1 MIRSKFGGA
10 GVEIVLGDFLVRS
23 PKLPG
28 IFAIALMSS
37 AVSSCALL
45 FQGNTEQISVASEPP
60 GATVTLNNGVTMRTP
75 FSIDVRREDDLQLH
89 FAKPGYQST
98 DVAVNSEVEPGYL
111 MADIIPF
118 MIPWA
123 IDASSGAGF
132 AHQQTSISVHLDP
145 EEAVHPAAAPNLS
158 TDMK

>member
-1 MIRSKFGGA
+1 M
-10 GVEIVLGDFLVRS
+10 LGDSLVRL
-23 PKLPG
+23 PKLRA
-28 IFAIALMSS
+28 IFTIALMSG
-37 AVSSCALL
+37 AASSCALI

-60 GATVTLNNGVTMRTP
+60 GAAVTLNNGVAMTTP

-98 DVAVNSEVEPGYL
+98 DVEDNSEVEPGYL

-123 IDASSGAGF
+123 IDAGSGAGF

-145 EEAVHPAAAPNLS
+145 QESAHPPAAPNLS
-158 TDMK
+158 TNIK